1 MSGWEPPSVLGE
13 RLKNA
18 LVPPALYYR
27 FRAHRELRRGE
38 RELGLLPY
46 VLDRRRNS
54 VDVGANK
61 GVYTYWLQRYSRH
74 AYAYEP
80 NPKMF
85 RVLAASAHGN
95 VIASPL
101 ALSNANGH
109 ARLRVPRTAKGYS
122 NQGAS
127 LDRQKVGSSHGEV
140 EVETRRLDDEG
151 LDDVGFIKIDVEG
164 DEFAVLAGAR
174 DDRAR
179 PADALDRDRGDA
191 QQDADR
197 GVPGARRQARL
208 RRLRAHRRGL
218 EVPRVLRPRS
228 KPSVGGTARGL
239 RVQLP
244 VLRERAMTPRAEAL
258 ASTRR
263 GVMPPRRP

>member
-1 MSGWEPPSVLGE
+1 MSGWEPPSVLEE

-46 VLDRRRNS
+46 LLDRRRNS

-74 AYAYEP
+74 VHAYEP

-85 RVLAASAHGN
+85 RLLEAGAGGN
-95 VIASPL
+95 VTVLPV
-101 ALSNANGH
+101 ALSNANGR
-109 ARLRVPRTAKGYS
+109 ARLRVPQTAKGYS

-127 LDRQKVGSSHGEV
+127 LNHEKVGATYGEV

-151 LDDVGFIKIDVEG
+151 LCDVGFIKIDVEG
-164 DEFAVLAGAR
+164 HEFAVLEGAR
-174 DDRAR
+174 ETIA
-179 PADALDRDRGDA
+179 RDRPTLLIEIEETHNKMPIEDSLARVADLGYDGFALIGGSLKSLAFFDA
-191 QQDADR
+191 EAHHR
-197 GVPGARRQARL
+197 APARREDYVFNFLFFA
-208 RRLRAHRRGL
+208 
-218 EVPRVLRPRS
+218 
-228 KPSVGGTARGL
+228 
-239 RVQLP
+239 
-244 VLRERAMTPRAEAL
+244 RER
-258 ASTRR
+258 
-263 GVMPPRRP
+263 

>member
-1 MSGWEPPSVLGE
+1 MSGWEPPSGLGE
-13 RLKNA
+13 RVKNA

-54 VDVGANK
+54 VDVSANK

-74 AYAYEP
+74 AYAYEA

-95 VIASPL
+95 ATASPL
-101 ALSNANGH
+101 ALSNANGR

-127 LDRQKVGSSHGEV
+127 LDRQKVGSSYGEV
-140 EVETRRLDDEG
+140 EVETRRRDDEG
-151 LDDVGFIKIDVEG
+151 LDDVGFIKIDVESY
-164 DEFAVLAGAR
+164 EFAVLEGAR
-174 DDRAR
+174 EMIA
-179 PADALDRDRGDA
+179 RDRPT
-191 QQDADR
+191 R
-197 GVPGARRQARL
+197 LIEIEEVHNRMPIEESLARVARL
-208 RRLRAHRRGL
+208 GYDGFALIGGALKSLAFFDPEANHRSAARCEEYVFNFL
-218 EVPRVLRPRS
+218 FF
-228 KPSVGGTARGL
+228 ARG
-239 RVQLP
+239 R
-244 VLRERAMTPRAEAL
+244 
-258 ASTRR
+258 
-263 GVMPPRRP
+263 

>member
-74 AYAYEP
+74 VYAYEP

-85 RVLAASAHGN
+85 RVLAAGAHGN
-95 VIASPL
+95 VTASPL
-101 ALSNANGH
+101 ALSNANGR

-127 LDRQKVGSSHGEV
+127 LDHQKVGPSYGEV
-140 EVETRRLDDEG
+140 EVATRRLDDESLDDEG

-164 DEFAVLAGAR
+164 HEFAVLEGAR
-174 DDRAR
+174 ETIA
-179 PADALDRDRGDA
+179 RDRPTLLIEIEEVHNRMPIEESLARVAKLGYDGFA
-191 QQDADR
+191 LIGGALKSLAFFDPEANR
-197 GVPGARRQARL
+197 RSAARREEYVFNFL
-208 RRLRAHRRGL
+208 FF
-218 EVPRVLRPRS
+218 
-228 KPSVGGTARGL
+228 ARG
-239 RVQLP
+239 R
-244 VLRERAMTPRAEAL
+244 
-258 ASTRR
+258 
-263 GVMPPRRP
+263 

>member
-1 MSGWEPPSVLGE
+1 MSGWEPPSVLEE

-27 FRAHRELRRGE
+27 FRAHRELGRGE

-74 AYAYEP
+74 AYAYEA

-95 VIASPL
+95 ATASPL
-101 ALSNANGH
+101 ALSNANGR

-127 LDRQKVGSSHGEV
+127 LDRQKVGPSHGEV
-140 EVETRRLDDEG
+140 EVETRRLDDER
-151 LDDVGFIKIDVEG
+151 LDDIGFIKIDVESY
-164 DEFAVLAGAR
+164 EFAVLAGAR

-179 PADALDRDRGDA
+179 PADALDQDRGDA

-197 GVPGARRQARL
+197 GVPGARRQARQ

-218 EVPRVLRPRS
+218 EEPRVLRPRS

-244 VLRERAMTPRAEAL
+244 VLRERAMTPRAEAM

-263 GVMPPRRP
+263 GVMPRRRP